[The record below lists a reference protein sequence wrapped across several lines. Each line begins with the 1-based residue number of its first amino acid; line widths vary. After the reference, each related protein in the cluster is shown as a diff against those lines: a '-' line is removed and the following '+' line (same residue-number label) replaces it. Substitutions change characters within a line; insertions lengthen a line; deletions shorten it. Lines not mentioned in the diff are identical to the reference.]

1 MKIPTNPLRRIIS
14 AGTKVTID
22 DNGCYDVVRQSN
34 NFEYTWVTDGKST
47 WEVRTLRIALI

>member
-1 MKIPTNPLRRIIS
+1 MIHYPNPLRRIIS

-22 DNGCYDVVRQSN
+22 DRGCYDVVRQSN

-47 WEVRTLRIALI
+47 WEVRTLRITLI